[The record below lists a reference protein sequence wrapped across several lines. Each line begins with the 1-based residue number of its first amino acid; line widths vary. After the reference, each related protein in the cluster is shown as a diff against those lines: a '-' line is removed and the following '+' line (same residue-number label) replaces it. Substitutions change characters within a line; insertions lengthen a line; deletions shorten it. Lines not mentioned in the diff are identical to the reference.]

1 MTIRYSKTRIFT
13 NDYIEYKPLFENRGL
28 QYIRQFATN
37 TLLYPTEEDIA
48 EFKVDR
54 YMWKIGDAMW
64 RYAAQHYG
72 RANLWWVI
80 AHFNQKP
87 TDHHFKVGDIVYIP
101 SPLDRVFRS
110 YGL

>member
-1 MTIRYSKTRIFT
+1 MTIRYSKNKIFT
-13 NDYIEYKPLFENRGL
+13 NDYIEYKPLFEARGL
-28 QYIRQFATN
+28 KYIRQYATN
-37 TLLYPTEEDIA
+37 TLLTPTAEDIS
-48 EFKVDR
+48 EMRIDKFS
-54 YMWKIGDAMW
+54 WKLGDAMW

-87 TDHHFKVGDIVYIP
+87 TDHHFQYGDIVYIP

>member
-1 MTIRYSKTRIFT
+1 MSIRYSKNRIFT
-13 NDYIEYKPLFENRGL
+13 NDFVEYRPLLDSRGL
-28 QYIRQFATN
+28 KYIKQYATYAMS
-37 TLLYPTEEDIA
+37 YPSEEDIA
-48 EFKVDR
+48 EMQIDKFI
-54 YMWKIGDAMW
+54 WKIGDAMW
-64 RYAAQHYG
+64 RYAAQSYG

-87 TDHHFKVGDIVYIP
+87 TDHHFKIGDTVYIP